1 MKNARFFSVFLGL
14 WIALSLSPR
23 GVLADEYDDSQSHP
37 LRITAYVVHP
47 VGLALEWLVARP
59 IHLLVSAAPATE
71 YVFGHRSHPPLI
83 PGEHPAYDYGVQK
96 RVSMKEPAAP
106 KGVVYEEPV
115 AERVSVKEVVRE
127 VPKEV
132 SVEKPVVTT
141 TEAPKIVEVERV
153 VLPSIAF
160 RFDSAELSDV
170 GKGQLYLLSERLKE
184 KTDLIVD
191 IEGHA
196 DQIGTEEY
204 NMQLGLRRA
213 ETVKKELEQLGV
225 DPARMSVTSL
235 GKSQLLID
243 KEDDWARALNRR
255 VEIRIK
261 AP

>member
-14 WIALSLSPR
+14 WITLSFLPR
-23 GVLADEYDDSQSHP
+23 GVLADEYDESQSHP

-47 VGLALEWLVARP
+47 FGVALEWLVTRP
-59 IHLLVSAAPATE
+59 FHALVSATPATE
-71 YVFGHRSHPPLI
+71 YVFGHRDHPPLF
-83 PGEHPAYDYGVQK
+83 PGDQPAYDYGVAK
-96 RVSMKEPAAP
+96 RVSMKEMAAP
-106 KGVVYEEPV
+106 KRVVREEPV

-132 SVEKPVVTT
+132 SVQKTVFKEV
-141 TEAPKIVEVERV
+141 PKVVEVERL
-153 VLPSIAF
+153 VLPNVAF

-170 GKGQLYLLSERLKE
+170 GKGQLYLVSQRLKDN
-184 KTDLIVD
+184 TDLVVA

-204 NMQLGLRRA
+204 NMQLGLHRA
-213 ETVKKELEQLGV
+213 ETVKRELEQLGI

-235 GKSQLLID
+235 GKSQPLVD
-243 KEDDWARALNRR
+243 QPEDWARALNRR
-255 VEIRIK
+255 VELKIK